1 MVAEREEAEER
12 QRMKR
17 LAAKHYNMLGYYVRM
32 IDYITIETLV
42 YLVKSN
48 VTKFYN
54 EMVNRAANTR
64 LFNTV
69 VKYGKDCMVFHP
81 DCEEFK
87 DIIKSII
94 DGMVSDIG

>member
-12 QRMKR
+12 LRMKR
-17 LAAKHYNMLGYYVRM
+17 LAAKHYEMLGYYIRM

-42 YLVKSN
+42 FLVKNN
-48 VTKFYN
+48 VTHFYH
-54 EMVNRAANTR
+54 EMMHRAANTR

-69 VKYGKDCMVFHP
+69 VKYGKDCIIFHP

-87 DIIKSII
+87 DILKSII

>member
-1 MVAEREEAEER
+1 
-12 QRMKR
+12 
-17 LAAKHYNMLGYYVRM
+17 MLGFYVRM

-48 VTKFYN
+48 VSKFYN
-54 EMVNRAANTR
+54 EMINRAANIR

-87 DIIKSII
+87 DIVKSII
-94 DGMVSDIG
+94 DGMVSDIGQVSRPLHYFNDLPMLETHGNIP